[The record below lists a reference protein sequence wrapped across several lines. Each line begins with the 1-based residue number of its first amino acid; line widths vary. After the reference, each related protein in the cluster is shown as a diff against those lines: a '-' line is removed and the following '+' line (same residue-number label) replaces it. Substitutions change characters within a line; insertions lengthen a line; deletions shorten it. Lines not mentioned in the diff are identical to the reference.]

1 MNRSQGFLEYIKEY
15 KANCDSVNFE
25 DKADKFINAMLGLSY
40 EFFCENLKI
49 TEVEKD
55 FIQILADIKYN
66 QILSIDKNSFFY
78 PSKPGLQ
85 KLEEKYALF
94 QSSMEDQ

>member
-1 MNRSQGFLEYIKEY
+1 
-15 KANCDSVNFE
+15 
-25 DKADKFINAMLGLSY
+25 MLSLSY
-40 EFFCENLKI
+40 EFFVKILKSQKLI
-49 TEVEKD
+49 D

-66 QILSIDKNSFFY
+66 QILSIDKNSFY

-94 QSSMEDQ
+94 QSSMEDQKEVIKEYKLSKESSLQAMLPILLRQKINLLLVMIN